1 MRTRNRWIRCVCAAA
16 CTAPLLVMGG
26 AAAASA
32 VPVSAAA
39 SVSASVTPLTVRAS
53 SPGEILSLVNAER
66 AKAGC
71 EPLKADPRLMQAAQ
85 AHADDMA
92 ANGLTGHDG
101 SDGSSAL
108 SRMEK
113 AGYSPAG
120 QSSENVS
127 GPGFDSSKADVDG
140 WMASERGHRAAI
152 LNCAFKETGIGTSGQ
167 FAVEVFAV
175 SAR

>member
-1 MRTRNRWIRCVCAAA
+1 MPVRNRRIRRACAAA
-16 CTAPLLVMGG
+16 CTAPLLVVGG
-26 AAAASA
+26 AVTAGASATAAAAA
-32 VPVSAAA
+32 PA
-39 SVSASVTPLTVRAS
+39 SVARAVQDS

-71 EPLKADPRLMQAAQ
+71 EPLKEDPRLMQAAQ

-92 ANGLTGHDG
+92 ANNITGHDG

-120 QSSENVS
+120 PSSENVS
-127 GPGFDSSKADVDG
+127 GPGFDSSKAHVDG
-140 WMASERGHRAAI
+140 WLASSRGHRAAI
-152 LNCAFKETGIGTSGQ
+152 LNCEFKETGIGTKGQ
-167 FAVEVFAV
+167 FAVELFAV
-175 SAR
+175 KSR